1 MTNKYEVIYN
11 YRIPGVI
18 RQNLD
23 DDDNDMSLYIPIDV
37 ENTSFQDFLAW
48 NDAQEIPLDYI
59 SEIEEPE
66 LVDITD
72 LLELLSNKLIGGW
85 TIDTTDIHKNDIYI
99 DSTGFIKVGS
109 GDDIVELSTVDTD
122 YRLWAGN
129 ASGSSAPFSVT
140 KEGVINSTSGSIGT
154 WLVGAQTLKSK
165 DEVLVLDAENERIT
179 GGFASGL
186 TGFLLDA
193 KNGNVEVNNIVARGE
208 IRSAVFSNGS
218 VLGTAGTLGVFKSA
232 GKLKSNVTSVASP
245 TQFNVDIDDPDS
257 GHTQL
262 FAVGDIIRIKD
273 GTKDNWFEVI
283 SATSETGFYRYA
295 CKLKSGSVSTFTAG
309 IGVMDY
315 GASGYG
321 FITLSADGTAGSSP
335 NLSMA
340 THAGSP
346 WSSTNTRLR
355 IGNLNG
361 FLAYTTNTYGIAI
374 GEADKYL
381 KYDPAN
387 GLRIKGILSVLGNS
401 SFDGVVSIGQSG
413 GIYQG
418 SGTFASPYTGLKI
431 WNDTTSGS
439 IGRFATYDSGS
450 PQVYIDTDG
459 SFVAGAGN
467 VLMDKDGLAIIGE
480 EPPVMGVSGGTNPGG
495 LTSKHSLHFNDE
507 DNLNTIADIIL
518 SNGQT
523 AKGLLMRSG
532 YDDLPLDTF
541 SKIRSQN
548 SHGFVQY
555 HQEVTEGDTADIYVT
570 SDLPLTIDLGGGRL
584 TGYVSDETSYLCN
597 GRLTLES
604 GVPIPT
610 AEITGLSAQTLY
622 FTPYKGNSISLYNG
636 SYWNTH
642 TFTEKSLSLS
652 PCGRSEGY
660 NNDPAAGSNIELTM
674 TNTSG
679 FLVGDTVYVTSS
691 AGSEYTV
698 ITVVHVN
705 THITV
710 SSLAKN
716 HTVGGIVWGKL
727 PYDIFIYDTGYK
739 LELSAVAWTN
749 KTTRATE
756 LVLQDGVYCQYE
768 NLTKRYLGTIC
779 TTEVG
784 GTSEQSLSRAFVW
797 NLYNQV
803 SLFLWATPL
812 GYANYTTGTW
822 RPMNNVTTTG
832 LTRVE
837 FVVGLDGCMLD
848 VINACMTYNS
858 TSVYAALGI
867 GLDSTTLCNGAQIYG
882 GVASVAQ
889 SISTAFYKRY
899 SPKGHHYLQSM
910 QWSQAAG
917 TTTWFINS
925 TGSIG
930 GMKGVLQG

>member
-1 MTNKYEVIYN
+1 MEFDSNNLINVVNELKARLIKLEGRSLSGIESLDN
-11 YRIPGVI
+11 ISNDLGVMEAGEF
-18 RQNLD
+18 RAGEGTPN
-23 DDDNDMSLYIPIDV
+23 
-37 ENTSFQDFLAW
+37 E
-48 NDAQEIPLDYI
+48 
-59 SEIEEPE
+59 
-66 LVDITD
+66 
-72 LLELLSNKLIGGW
+72 
-85 TIDTTDIHKNDIYI
+85 
-99 DSTGFIKVGS
+99 GFS
-109 GDDIVELSTVDTD
+109 GVRMAYPSMEYSV
-122 YRLWAGN
+122 
-129 ASGSSAPFSVT
+129 SGSAQKFNIV
-140 KEGVINSTSGSIGT
+140 GVNN
-154 WLVGAQTLKSK
+154 
-165 DEVLVLDAENERIT
+165 DELQFGLDAET
-179 GGFASGL
+179 GA
-186 TGFLLDA
+186 A
-193 KNGNVEVNNIVARGE
+193 
-208 IRSAVFSNGS
+208 
-218 VLGTAGTLGVFKSA
+218 
-232 GKLKSNVTSVASP
+232 
-245 TQFNVDIDDPDS
+245 
-257 GHTQL
+257 
-262 FAVGDIIRIKD
+262 
-273 GTKDNWFEVI
+273 
-283 SATSETGFYRYA
+283 
-295 CKLKSGSVSTFTAG
+295 
-309 IGVMDY
+309 
-315 GASGYG
+315 
-321 FITLSADGTAGSSP
+321 
-335 NLSMA
+335 
-340 THAGSP
+340 
-346 WSSTNTRLR
+346 
-355 IGNLNG
+355 
-361 FLAYTTNTYGIAI
+361 
-374 GEADKYL
+374 
-381 KYDPAN
+381 
-387 GLRIKGILSVLGNS
+387 
-401 SFDGVVSIGQSG
+401 
-413 GIYQG
+413 
-418 SGTFASPYTGLKI
+418 
-431 WNDTTSGS
+431 
-439 IGRFATYDSGS
+439 
-450 PQVYIDTDG
+450 
-459 SFVAGAGN
+459 VAGAGN

-570 SDLPLTIDLGGGRL
+570 SDLPLKIDLGGGRL
-584 TGYVSDETSYLCN
+584 TNYVSDETSYLCN

-622 FTPYKGNSISLYNG
+622 FTPYKGNSISLYDG

-756 LVLQDGVYCQYE
+756 LVLQDGVYCQYA

-784 GTSEQSLSRAFVW
+784 GTSEQSSSRAFVW

-837 FVVGLDGCMLD
+837 FVVGLDGYMLD
-848 VINACMTYNS
+848 VINACMTYNNTS
-858 TSVYAALGI
+858 SVYAALGI

-889 SISTAFYKRY
+889 SISTAFYKSY
-899 SPKGHHYLQSM
+899 SPIGHHYLQSM